1 MKKTLFTLAAVAAL
15 GFYAS
20 AASAQ
25 CAFDEPAKAKGIKSS
40 MVKAMSSCPGIT
52 YASPN
57 TSTMAGV
64 PGCTSPTGPVPLSL
78 FKFDDQKGKCDIK
91 TTHKVETPCS
101 DATASCSNLT
111 LSVKCGGV
119 QNADGASPNNDDGW
133 NLNTVA
139 RATFDDNANG
149 DMTVIDFPAQF
160 ALDQASKGKLK
171 GKFDTNTL
179 LNNLFGAGSALP
191 ACTAIEL
198 ITVKI
203 ADPSGNLFATLGTS
217 GR

>member
-1 MKKTLFTLAAVAAL
+1 MKKTLLTLTAVAAL
-15 GFYAS
+15 GFYATS
-20 AASAQ
+20 ASAQ

-40 MVKAMSSCPGIT
+40 LVKAMSSCPGVT
-52 YASPN
+52 FPTSN
-57 TSTMAGV
+57 TTTMAGV
-64 PGCTSPTGPVPLSL
+64 PGCAPPTPLSL
-78 FKFDDQKGKCDIK
+78 FQFDDAKGKCDVK
-91 TTHKVETPCS
+91 TSHKVESPCS
-101 DATASCSNLT
+101 DGSMGDCSNLT
-111 LSVKCGGV
+111 LKVKCGGV
-119 QNADGASPNNDDGW
+119 LNSDGATPNSDTGW

-139 RATFDDNANG
+139 RASFDDNSNG

-160 ALDQASKGKLK
+160 PLPAASSGKLS
-171 GKFDTNTL
+171 GTFNTNDL
-179 LNNLFGAGSALP
+179 LNNLFGPGSALP

>member
-1 MKKTLFTLAAVAAL
+1 MKKIVISAAAVAAL
-15 GFYAS
+15 GFYATQ
-20 AASAQ
+20 ASAQ
-25 CAFDEPAKAKGIKSS
+25 CAFDEPAKAKGIKVS

-52 YASPN
+52 FASPN

-64 PGCTSPTGPVPLSL
+64 PGCAPPTPLSL
-78 FKFDDQKGKCDIK
+78 YQFDDAKGQCSLK
-91 TTHKVETPCS
+91 TTHKVETPCGDGS
-101 DATASCSNLT
+101 PDPCSNLT
-111 LSVKCGGV
+111 LQAKCGGLLDP
-119 QNADGASPNNDDGW
+119 DGATPSAGPGW

-160 ALDQASKGKLK
+160 TIPDASKGKLK
-171 GKFDTNTL
+171 GKFTTNEL
-179 LNNLFGAGSALP
+179 LNGLFGPGSALP

-198 ITVKI
+198 ISVKI
-203 ADPSGNLFATLGTS
+203 ADPSGDLFASIGTS

>member
-1 MKKTLFTLAAVAAL
+1 MKKFIVPVVAVAAL

-20 AASAQ
+20 SASAQ

-40 MVKAMSSCPGIT
+40 MIKAMSSCPGVT
-52 YASPN
+52 FASPN
-57 TSTMAGV
+57 TTTMAGV
-64 PGCTSPTGPVPLSL
+64 PGCAPPTPLSL
-78 FKFDDQKGKCDIK
+78 FKFDDAKGKCDIK
-91 TTHKVETPCS
+91 TKHAVESPCS
-101 DATASCSNLT
+101 DASPGDCSNLT
-111 LSVKCGGV
+111 LQVKCGGV
-119 QNADGASPNNDDGW
+119 QNADGVTPSSGPGW

-160 ALDQASKGKLK
+160 QLPDASGGKIK
-171 GKFDTNTL
+171 GKFNTNDL
-179 LNNLFGAGSALP
+179 LNNLFGPGSALP

>member
-1 MKKTLFTLAAVAAL
+1 MKKIVISVAAVAAL

-20 AASAQ
+20 SASAQ

-40 MVKAMSSCPGIT
+40 LVKAMSSCPGVT
-52 YASPN
+52 FASPN
-57 TSTMAGV
+57 SSTMAGV
-64 PGCTSPTGPVPLSL
+64 PGCATPVPLSL
-78 FKFDDQKGKCDIK
+78 YQFENLKGSCSLK
-91 TTHKVETPCS
+91 TSHKVEIPCS
-101 DATASCSNLT
+101 DGSPSDCSNLT

-119 QNADGASPNNDDGW
+119 LDSDGVTPNSQAGW

-139 RATFDDNANG
+139 RATFNDNANG

-160 ALDQASKGKLK
+160 SLPPASGGKLK

-179 LNNLFGAGSALP
+179 LIGLFGPGSALP

-198 ITVKI
+198 ISVKI
-203 ADPSGNLFATLGTS
+203 ADPSGNAFASLGTS